1 MNSGDGHYIYGPE
14 TFDVPE
20 RGEIVIEDCP
30 ESIVDQ
36 LERASFDRV
45 TPNVFKKTQEAFDE
59 DTEYTVLTATVDG
72 STLRVEARD
81 VVGIVSLTPTAK
93 VQINPKIDWEPVFDM
108 VLAVYDQNRSL
119 EYRGVPLQNFLG
131 DDIEL
136 SDIFL
141 ILALNYLEGIDV
153 IHRNGFIRDLETRR
167 ADLDDVRGEIDVKQ
181 TLVNH
186 AEGRTQHHCVLKEVE
201 YDNPANSLLHYAGT
215 VLLRLFRDHSDEY
228 DYPGYNHIF
237 SQVHRELRK
246 LEELG
251 VSSSP
256 RRIGEYRSFSL
267 YDLPKERHYYRKALD
282 VSKAIATSSLSRQL
296 ERGQRELTIDYVIN
310 MESLFEQ
317 YSQVV
322 LEQQLEKIKT
332 YDHRDDLVDVTAVG
346 SPSVKPFADEAN
358 IYHQPD
364 HAVQRGTET
373 LAILDSKYY
382 ADGHDPVKE
391 SPSRSRLFS
400 YAYLLQAE
408 YLGFLCPLLEPKRRT
423 VTQTDAE
430 LQIVSPEGEHF
441 TLESYEAA
449 MYEYLYTVLVTEAP
463 ELEPFHAVAEH
474 DLCLDGVSETDLD
487 RAREMSSPFTF
498 KDTREFSLRVI
509 KAAADQHSWNVRNRN
524 DLEQDGEWTREQ
536 IETRCNDRYKHATT
550 CIPVFRRD
558 EGEEWIDLYFLN
570 NGTGEIEKEKP
581 LKLLER

>member
-1 MNSGDGHYIYGPE
+1 MSSDDGHYSYGSK

-20 RGEIVIEDCP
+20 RGEICIEDCP
-30 ESIVDQ
+30 ESIVEQ
-36 LERASFDRV
+36 LERASFERV
-45 TPNVFKKTQEAFDE
+45 SPNVFRKTQETFDE

-72 STLRVEARD
+72 SMLRVEARD

-119 EYRGVPLQNFLG
+119 EYRGVPLENFLA

-153 IHRNGFIRDLETRR
+153 IHRSGFIRDLETRR
-167 ADLDDVRGEIDVKQ
+167 ADLDDVRGEIDVEQ
-181 TLVNH
+181 TLVNR

-215 VLLRLFRDHSDEY
+215 VLLRLFRDHADEY
-228 DYPGYNHIF
+228 NYPGYNHIF

-246 LEELG
+246 LEDLG

-256 RRIGEYRSFSL
+256 RRIGEYRSFSV
-267 YDLPKERHYYRKALD
+267 YDLPRERHYYRKALD

-310 MESLFEQ
+310 MESLFEL

-322 LEQQLEKIKT
+322 LEQQLERIKT
-332 YDHRDDLVDVTAVG
+332 YDHRNDLVDVTAVR
-346 SPSVKPFADEAN
+346 SPSVKPFDDEAE

-364 HAVQRGTET
+364 HAIQRGTET

-400 YAYLLQAE
+400 YAYLLQATS
-408 YLGFLCPLLEPKRRT
+408 LGFLCPLLEPMRRT
-423 VTQTDAE
+423 VAQTGAE
-430 LQIVSPEGEHF
+430 LQIVAPDDERF
-441 TLESYEAA
+441 TLPSYKDAI
-449 MYEYLYTVLVTEAP
+449 YEYLYTVLVAEYP
-463 ELEPFHAVAEH
+463 ELEPFRAVDDNE
-474 DLCLDGVSETDLD
+474 LCLDGIDETDLG
-487 RAREMSSPFTF
+487 RAREMSSPFAF
-498 KDTREFSLRVI
+498 KDTREFSLRVV
-509 KAAADQHSWNVRNRN
+509 KAAADQHSWNVRNRK

-536 IETRCNDRYKHATT
+536 IETRCGEQYKHTTT
-550 CIPVFRRD
+550 CIPVFRWD
-558 EGEEWIDLYFLN
+558 DGAEWIDLYFLN
-570 NGTGEIEKEKP
+570 NGTGDIEREQP